1 MKSEC
6 IKFSRNLL
14 SLTAVTLTISFW
26 LCVSLA
32 PTPTQF
38 VFLTIAVPSS
48 GIPLSLQ
55 LVLACGWQLQAA
67 KESVGYPWWT
77 FGGFGVTFVTDEEHV
92 DDLKRLLLRIWE
104 QTDWDP
110 LVVRQA
116 RSLASQQ
123 LRAWRREPM
132 EWLKWQARLIAL
144 GDHPS
149 SLDPEQ
155 PSRVRLDDISSVLRR
170 LSRHDLPLL
179 HYDFANQFWS
189 FNALP
194 QISPVIR
201 SKFHYTL
208 RLPSSQRVHGLWW
221 MLTKGDPAVAM
232 VVGELIG
239 GGTGASWYQLLRGE
253 KPIAYHAVSQV
264 QWTPLG
270 SELTLYMATIPE
282 NLKLARQRAQQLMVN
297 LKQGKVDESEFERA
311 RKLAGLKLRQI
322 ASDPVNLGRTMAI
335 WLMSG
340 NSPEEWSGL
349 AERLSSLQL
358 TDFLSFCRSLPPA
371 AEIVAL
377 P

>member
-6 IKFSRNLL
+6 KKFSKKLFP
-14 SLTAVTLTISFW
+14 LTAATLTISFW
-26 LCVSLA
+26 LCVSFA
-32 PTPTQF
+32 STPSQF
-38 VFLTIAVPSS
+38 AFLTIAVPSPE
-48 GIPLSLQ
+48 IPLPLQ
-55 LVLACGWQLQAA
+55 LVLAYGWQLQAA
-67 KESVGYPWWT
+67 KEGTGYPWWT
-77 FGGFGVTFVTDEEHV
+77 FGGFGVTFVTDEKHV
-92 DDLKRLLLRIWE
+92 DDLKKLLLRIWE

-110 LVVRQA
+110 LVVRHA

-123 LRAWRREPM
+123 IRAWKREPM

-149 SLDPEQ
+149 NLDPEQ

-179 HYDFANQFWS
+179 HYDFENQFGS

-194 QISPVIR
+194 KISPVIR
-201 SKFHYTL
+201 SKFHHTL
-208 RLPSSQRVHGLWW
+208 RLTSSQRVHGLWW
-221 MLTKGDPAVAM
+221 ILTKGDPAVAM

-264 QWTPLG
+264 HWTPFG
-270 SELTLYMATIPE
+270 SELTLYMATTPE

-297 LKQGKVDESEFERA
+297 LRQGKVDGLEFERA
-311 RKLAGLKLRQI
+311 RKLAELRLKQI
-322 ASDPVNLGRTMAI
+322 TSDPVNLSRIMAI

-340 NSPEEWSGL
+340 NSLDEWRGL

-358 TDFLSFCRSLPPA
+358 ADFLFFCRSLPPA